1 MIKILNR
8 KSHKIIINI
17 DNKNLELYHI
27 ENNILLNKKNISIL
41 FDTKKSD
48 IKSLLNK
55 SDTIFFDK
63 KKGKNIKLY
72 NLETII
78 VLWYKLK
85 KTSETKTLI
94 NLKRYLNNNRETN
107 LIIYTKNIINKIK
120 EFRLV

>member
-1 MIKILNR
+1 MIKVLNR
-8 KSHKIIINI
+8 NSQRVVVDI
-17 DNKNLELYHI
+17 DNKNLELYNI

-63 KKGKNIKLY
+63 KKEKNIKLY

-94 NLKRYLNNNRETN
+94 NLKRYLTNNRDTN
-107 LIIYTKNIINKIK
+107 LVIYTKNIINKIK

>member
-27 ENNILLNKKNISIL
+27 ENSIFLNKKNISIL

-85 KTSETKTLI
+85 KTSETKAII
-94 NLKRYLNNNRETN
+94 NLKRYLSINKDTN
-107 LIIYTKNIINKIK
+107 LVIYTKNIINKIK